1 MPTKRKTVAAL
12 AAVGAALVAG
22 PVAIAAQ
29 HDGPD
34 RGMLA
39 LTVTGRDSGMKIRTL
54 HCGPDGGTHPSA
66 STACAQLSQVNGEIG
81 QLETNPGMMCT
92 LEYDPVTATARGTW
106 DGKLVDYH
114 ETFPNK
120 CAMWSYTGKVFSI

>member
-1 MPTKRKTVAAL
+1 MKRKTVAAI

-29 HDGPD
+29 HDSED
-34 RGMLA
+34 RGVLA
-39 LTVTGRDSGMKIRTL
+39 LTVTGRDGGTKVGTL

-66 STACAQLSQVNGEIG
+66 SSACDQLSQVNGEIS
-81 QLETNPGMMCT
+81 QLNTDPTMMCT

-106 DGKLVDYH
+106 DGKVVDFR

-120 CAMWSYTGKVFSI
+120 CAMWSYTGTVFNL